1 MSRAKR
7 SLDRKIAIVGI
18 GLRLPGARGV
28 AQFWN
33 LLGRQTHAISAA
45 PASRMRYLAAHS
57 STDPLFASACG
68 TGGFIDDWDMFDNA
82 AFGISMRESEVM
94 DPQQRILLETVFE
107 SIVDAGLTLNYL
119 QDRPTGVA
127 TGYITRDNWLNARY
141 LDVDALSNVGN
152 TGSGLSGRM
161 SHVFGLTGPA
171 ITVDS
176 ACSSGLTAVAA
187 AVDNLLLGNCEFA
200 IAAASNL
207 VLDPYETLSFYASGM
222 IASDGLCKFATTQAD
237 GFVRSDGFCAV
248 MLRPLEDALAEQDRI
263 YAVIDAVAV
272 GNDGGRSGSLVA
284 PSTAGQIDVIERA
297 LALAQREPDQI
308 DYVEAHGTGTVAGD
322 RTELEALAAIQQHRA
337 GEPLPIGSVKTRIGH
352 TEAASGLAGLVVAAL
367 AIYHRSAPTM
377 LLHGT
382 IEQRLAES
390 RTLCAHVG
398 QRLVLPADTAAGVSS
413 FGITGTNAHA
423 VLSASPASA
432 QVPRVYPSLPLLAS
446 PAVSMPIA
454 EDLVQTEKVKAALAF
469 RVNHSA
475 QRALPAPMVDHPGLL
490 AGLWGERPNVV
501 FAFGGFGSGT
511 LSAAA
516 AKDPVLKEQFE
527 LAATAVRSQLPEQQR
542 SQLGDLQE
550 LPPELAPFGT
560 WVSQVALANTLQHY
574 GIRPGAV
581 MGHSFGDIAA
591 ATVAGAL
598 DMHSAAQLLICR
610 TEATRKHAGHA
621 GMVVVSGVAV
631 AENLGWLPDW
641 ADLAVI
647 NSRDCVVLTCPRTH
661 IDNLCDGAIR
671 RGLETDRLAVTF
683 GSHSRFIAAALPEF
697 SAGIDTMADS
707 RPLRIPMYSSTSTAA
722 DQRLEGAIASAHW
735 LENLRDSVDL
745 PAACKTMTRQGID
758 VVVDIGPRPVLS
770 PHLRTEF
777 GGTVIALSDS
787 SPQINPVTTLVDM
800 LFEAGVPMRPAQ
812 PPAWDDEL
820 AQTLT
825 WQNRPVSIAPVPPG
839 STPAVTQIDTPVQAG
854 ASHTFVLGAEQISAL
869 AGHRVRGETVV
880 PGTATLSYVAK
891 ALHRSGKPLTINAL
905 RFIEAIVL
913 DETTNYLSVTVVHAG
928 TDVRVYFSTDPDSQQ
943 APILCCTAHVAP
955 TCPTES
961 IELPL
966 DLAPVDVDG
975 FYRAFAAAG
984 NAWTGPFQ
992 ALTQLWSSGT
1002 HAYARTQQQ
1011 QRLQDVGGGI
1021 DPALFDAALHGL
1033 AAAAYKLTEGE
1044 AVDSAFYFEGAQEIT
1059 FHTGTL
1065 QGQTTSVIA
1074 LSSQTPEAFNIEILD
1089 QDGKSAISCKAVSI
1103 RRLDTS
1109 GPIRPLYVRWIPLP
1123 DAPTVAPQK
1132 QPVVIDCSAILGAAH
1147 MDFTQTATGADEL
1160 AASCVHV
1167 LTQLGPGRE
1176 LFVDTRGYAETF
1188 APDRPLSESLALLGQ
1203 IVTELTERATAS
1215 DIALGFVID
1224 RFDEHCP
1231 VPSQSAAATSRFLS
1245 SMVAALPYEY
1255 PKAHVVVIESSHRPW
1270 NLPRTTIRQ
1279 LSQIGE
1285 YRLQHEA
1292 DGTLRV
1298 ARLSEEDH
1306 LPRRKPD
1313 PSGQLHNPLER
1324 SWKALLHPSA
1334 RERSTA
1340 ELIWHDPDHGP
1351 RSIGTRSLAEDYTT
1365 LRGAAGLLWAATAA
1379 ENICAA
1385 AALHADDNLIAGDQS
1400 PATRAL
1406 VAALAAIGIP
1416 HTTYPADATSAR
1428 CGRNVLITVD
1438 AADVADTNAIDL
1450 VIATGAHANT
1460 ASGGPPVMSI
1470 PALAPTA
1477 PWARLAPYNTAQ
1489 SAVERT
1495 LLQSGIMFFTDRAPQ
1510 RTNTAA
1516 QSKSEIALVIGGS
1529 GGLGRALCQELRS
1542 GSFDRIVATG
1552 TRNTPAPIP
1561 GADYIQCDITQ
1572 KQSVE
1577 YLATQLGGLDA
1588 NITVFHLAGII
1599 SDGAL
1604 ADLTVSQWAAV
1615 LAPKVDG
1622 TQHILQLCERLD
1634 ARQLIVYSSASAVL
1648 PSPQF
1653 VHYGAANAAMEGIVN
1668 TSRIKQC
1675 VVRWG
1680 FWSTPGML
1688 HTLDSDRTFTPRA
1701 VEQISTAKGH
1711 AFLWKALS
1719 SEDAGLPVC
1728 YPADW
1733 ESFSRLYPAVERDAL
1748 FRTLCPLDDAQ
1759 TSPAPTPNVAQKN
1772 IERTELEAI
1781 LMSVLKIEDPA
1792 ILHHVDRLRALG
1804 LDSLLA
1810 LEVRSRIKSSFGH
1823 MIPIQTLLGNIS
1835 VSQLEA
1841 KINQ

>member
-7 SLDRKIAIVGI
+7 SLDRKIAIVGV
-18 GLRLPGARGV
+18 GLRVPGARGI

-33 LLGRQTHAISAA
+33 LLGRRTHAISAA
-45 PASRMRYLAAHS
+45 PASRMRYLGAHS

-119 QDRPTGVA
+119 QDRSTGVA

-171 ITVDS
+171 VTVDS

-207 VLDPYETLSFYASGM
+207 VLDPYETLSFYTSGM

-297 LALAQREPDQI
+297 LELAQRKPDQI

-322 RTELEALAAIQQHRA
+322 RTELEALAAIHRRRT
-337 GEPLPIGSVKTRIGH
+337 GTPLPIGSVKTRIGH

-367 AIYHRSAPTM
+367 AIHYRSVPTM

-382 IEQRLAES
+382 IDERLAQS
-390 RTLCAHVG
+390 STLRAHVG
-398 QRLVLPADTAAGVSS
+398 QRLVLPVDPAVGVSS

-423 VLSASPASA
+423 VLSAAPAPA
-432 QVPRVYPSLPLLAS
+432 QVPRAYPSLPLLTS

-454 EDLVQTEKVKAALAF
+454 EDLVQAEKVKAALAF

-475 QRALPAPMVDHPGLL
+475 QRALPAPMVNHPGLL

-511 LSAAA
+511 LSVAA

-527 LAATAVRSQLPEQQR
+527 LAAAAVRSQLSEQQQ
-542 SQLGDLQE
+542 SQLGDLQK

-621 GMVVVSGVAV
+621 GMVVISGEAV

-697 SAGIDTMADS
+697 SAGIETMADS

-787 SPQINPVTTLVDM
+787 SPQINPVTALVDM

-812 PPAWDDEL
+812 RPAWDDEL
-820 AQTLT
+820 AQTLI
-825 WQNRPVSIAPVPPG
+825 WRNRPVSIAPIPPG
-839 STPAVTQIDTPVQAG
+839 STSAVAHIDTSVQAG

-891 ALHRSGKPLTINAL
+891 ALHHSGKPLTINAL

-913 DETTNYLSVTVVHAG
+913 DETTDYLSVTVVHAG
-928 TDVRVYFSTDPDSQQ
+928 TDVQVYFSTDPDSQQ

-955 TCPTES
+955 TCATEP
-961 IELPL
+961 IELAL
-966 DLAPVDVDG
+966 DLTPVDVDG

-984 NAWTGPFQ
+984 NVWTGPFQ

-1002 HAYARTQQQ
+1002 HAYARTQQHQ
-1011 QRLQDVGGGI
+1011 WLPDMGGGI

-1033 AAAAYKLTEGE
+1033 AAAAYNLAEGE

-1059 FHTGTL
+1059 FHTGIL

-1074 LSSQTPEAFNIEILD
+1074 LSSQTPKAFNIEILD
-1089 QDGKSAISCKAVSI
+1089 QHGRLAISCKAVSI

-1109 GPIRPLYVRWIPLP
+1109 GPIRPLYLRWIPLP
-1123 DAPTVAPQK
+1123 DTHTGDPQK
-1132 QPVVIDCSAILGAAH
+1132 HPAVVDCTDILGAAH
-1147 MDFTQTATGADEL
+1147 TSTQTATGTDEL
-1160 AASCVHV
+1160 AASCAHV
-1167 LTQLGPGRE
+1167 ITQLGPGQE
-1176 LFVDTRGYAETF
+1176 LYVDTRDYVETF
-1188 APDRPLSESLALLGQ
+1188 TPDCSLSERLAFLGQ
-1203 IVTELTERATAS
+1203 IVTELTEHAAAS
-1215 DIALGFVID
+1215 DTALGFVIG
-1224 RFDEHCP
+1224 RFDDHCP
-1231 VPSQSAAATSRFLS
+1231 APSQNAAATSRFLS
-1245 SMVAALPYEY
+1245 SLVAALPYEY
-1255 PKAHVVVIESSHRPW
+1255 PKAHVVAIESSHRPW
-1270 NLPRTTIRQ
+1270 ILPSTTIRQ

-1285 YRLQHEA
+1285 YRLQHDA

-1298 ARLSEEDH
+1298 ARLLEEDH
-1306 LPRRKPD
+1306 PPRRKPD
-1313 PSGQLHNPLER
+1313 SSGQLHNPLEK
-1324 SWKALLHPSA
+1324 SWKALLHPSVD
-1334 RERSTA
+1334 ERSTI
-1340 ELIWHDPDHGP
+1340 ELVWHDPDHGP

-1365 LRGAAGLLWAATAA
+1365 LRGAAGFLWAATAA
-1379 ENICAA
+1379 ENIRAV
-1385 AALHADDNLIAGDQS
+1385 AALHSDDNLVAGDQS
-1400 PATRAL
+1400 PATRVL
-1406 VAALAAIGIP
+1406 VAALAATDIP
-1416 HTTYPADATSAR
+1416 HTTTDPAAGTSAR

-1438 AADVADTNAIDL
+1438 AADTADTNAIDL
-1450 VIATGAHANT
+1450 VIAASAHNKAP
-1460 ASGGPPVMSI
+1460 SGGPPLMSI

-1477 PWARLAPYNTAQ
+1477 PWARLVPYSTAP
-1489 SAVERT
+1489 SAIERT
-1495 LLQSGIMFFTDRAPQ
+1495 LLQCGTTLFTDGVPR
-1510 RTNTAA
+1510 RTYTAV

-1542 GSFDRIVATG
+1542 GSFDKIVATG
-1552 TRNTPAPIP
+1552 TRSGPAPIP

-1577 YLATQLGGLDA
+1577 YLIAQLGGLEA

-1599 SDGAL
+1599 SEGAL
-1604 ADLTVSQWAAV
+1604 ADLTARQWAAV

-1711 AFLWKALS
+1711 AFLWKALG
-1719 SEDAGLPVC
+1719 SEDAGLPMC

-1733 ESFSRLYPAVERDAL
+1733 NSFSRLYPAVERDAL
-1748 FRTLCPLDDAQ
+1748 FRSLCPLEDTQ
-1759 TSPAPTPNVAQKN
+1759 TPPAPTSDVAQKN
-1772 IERTELEAI
+1772 AETTELEAI
-1781 LMSVLKIEDPA
+1781 LMGVLKIEDPA
-1792 ILHHVDRLRALG
+1792 ILHNVDRLRALG